1 MELKSLYLKLSSNG
15 LLSSYL
21 ESVSGILYKYLDSK
35 VISYYWTS
43 VKKNFNTWNNSI
55 YKNSAY
61 YQLNNL
67 VLNQPYYT
75 YYNQNVIGRV
85 SRSLSA
91 ASKIELKKL
100 AIIRKGYRK

>member
-43 VKKNFNTWNNSI
+43 VKKNFNT
-55 YKNSAY
+55 
-61 YQLNNL
+61 
-67 VLNQPYYT
+67 
-75 YYNQNVIGRV
+75 
-85 SRSLSA
+85 
-91 ASKIELKKL
+91 
-100 AIIRKGYRK
+100 